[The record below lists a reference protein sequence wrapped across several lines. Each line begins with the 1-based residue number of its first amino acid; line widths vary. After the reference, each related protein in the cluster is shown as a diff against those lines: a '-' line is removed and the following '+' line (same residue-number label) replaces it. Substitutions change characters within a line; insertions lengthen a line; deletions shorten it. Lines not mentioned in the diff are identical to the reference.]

1 MAKQGFTEEGLR
13 GNPASEPK
21 TIQEAAH
28 DVPGAPPHYPEHV
41 RITQEESEGKELTAA
56 ERAQSEPTTVT
67 GLSPEEEAEAFADK
81 RPVEEL
87 SGVERRNAAERE
99 REAVARATAARTAS
113 KPGPEVDVK
122 KSTEKK

>member
-1 MAKQGFTEEGLR
+1 MSKQEFTEEGLR

-41 RITQEESEGKELTAA
+41 RITQAESEGKELTEA
-56 ERAQSEPTTVT
+56 ERAEAQPTTVT

-81 RPVEEL
+81 RPD
-87 SGVERRNAAERE
+87 AERE
-99 REAVARATAARTAS
+99 PARRETV
-113 KPGPEVDVK
+113 KPSAGVDVK
-122 KSTEKK
+122 KK